1 MNQPKEVQNRK
12 KGKRK
17 RRISPRR
24 AVLISVTVLLCMIA
38 AISSVLVLGRFLRV
52 KEFDVIGIS
61 RYEKTELIA
70 ASGIKR
76 GDLLYDVDEE
86 AVASTML
93 AECPYLESVTVKRKF
108 PNRLRFEVVAKT
120 PHWYL
125 EISGAYY
132 ALDGAL
138 TVMAETLE
146 TRGLTKLGLPHVQSA
161 LPNEVPLFGDSDNER
176 KRTLE
181 IVEIVRRTSFK
192 SRLTELDLTN
202 RWNVT
207 MEVDGR
213 YRVQMGD
220 NQDFEPKLRAVEA
233 ILAQDT
239 LTQYEGGT
247 IVITKGVGGY
257 TGAFS
262 PE

>member
-93 AECPYLESVTVKRKF
+93 AECPYLESVTVK
-108 PNRLRFEVVAKT
+108 P
-120 PHWYL
+120 
-125 EISGAYY
+125 ISI
-132 ALDGAL
+132 
-138 TVMAETLE
+138 
-146 TRGLTKLGLPHVQSA
+146 RQ
-161 LPNEVPLFGDSDNER
+161 
-176 KRTLE
+176 
-181 IVEIVRRTSFK
+181 
-192 SRLTELDLTN
+192 
-202 RWNVT
+202 
-207 MEVDGR
+207 
-213 YRVQMGD
+213 
-220 NQDFEPKLRAVEA
+220 
-233 ILAQDT
+233 
-239 LTQYEGGT
+239 
-247 IVITKGVGGY
+247 
-257 TGAFS
+257 AFA
-262 PE
+262 